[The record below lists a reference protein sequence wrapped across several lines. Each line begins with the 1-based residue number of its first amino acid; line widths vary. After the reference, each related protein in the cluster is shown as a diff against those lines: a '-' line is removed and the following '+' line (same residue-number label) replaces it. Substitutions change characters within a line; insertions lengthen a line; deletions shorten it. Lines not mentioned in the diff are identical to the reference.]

1 MARTVKSPDMRR
13 EEILAA
19 ARELFATQGIRATT
33 VQDLAK
39 SVGVTRG
46 LIYHYVGDMDGL
58 ITEVLDSYIGQFTSD
73 VREWDAH
80 RAPGDIDAAVMDCI
94 GLFRRY
100 VPARGGH
107 APHTAHALPRIDD
120 ASLYL
125 RFLDKAVGALVDV
138 LETTT
143 IPAYAARHTIEIAHV
158 RETFTALIHGLVGLI
173 RSQPGV
179 SDEALASIVRQTLR
193 LAPGDAPSTSGS
205 HEASHPKM
213 LKGE

>member
-1 MARTVKSPDMRR
+1 MARTVKAPGIRR

-19 ARELFATQGIRATT
+19 ARELFSTQGIRATT

-46 LIYHYVGDMDGL
+46 LIYHYVGDMDSL
-58 ITEVLDSYIGQFTSD
+58 VTEVLDSYIDQFTAD
-73 VREWDAH
+73 VRDWDVH

-100 VPARGGH
+100 VPARGDH
-107 APHTAHALPRIDD
+107 APHTARPLPRIDD